1 VDDPARQ
8 RIEELVRT
16 RKTWLA
22 GFAWRNLAAA
32 LVGLSWVLLLN
43 LLTPLEFMTQR
54 RALFFGQGGWAHLL
68 SFGLVGLG
76 IVGLIMLAQHAVMFP
91 LIMVGMRLRRRA
103 SLSAEEIRRARTRL
117 LNLPLALSGL
127 SLTLWLVLPP
137 ILVLFWL
144 QISPDIQAV
153 PPRVFLFFSFR
164 AFMVGLISST
174 VAFFWNEDYARRRL
188 IPAFF
193 PEGRLSEAAGA
204 GRVSIGKRIYFLYL
218 ASTLIPM
225 IILLGTLGLVQ
236 RDLAAYQIT
245 AQELGREILL
255 FGLALAFVSI
265 ASSLRLN
272 NLVRRSITGPLSD
285 LVAATGRVKEG
296 DFQGRV
302 EVVSNDEIGLL
313 GEATNEMI
321 QGLAERE
328 QIREIFG
335 QYVTPEIR
343 DEILAGRIPLNGQT
357 TEATLLFSDLR
368 GFTGFVEK
376 HPPEE
381 VMASMRAYFT
391 TMQQVIRDHKGLVLQ
406 FVGDEIESVF
416 GVPLRC
422 DDHADQAVMA
432 ALKMRRRLE
441 EFNLERQALGKP
453 PFRHGLGIHTG
464 RVLAGNSGSLHQP
477 YYALI
482 GDTVNLASRIQDLTK
497 EFNWDILISQ
507 AAVERLTRSWP
518 LVREEP
524 RLVRGHSSPI
534 SVYRLLMD

>member
-1 VDDPARQ
+1 VEDLVRQ
-8 RIEELVRT
+8 RLEELART
-16 RKTWLA
+16 RKPWLA
-22 GFAWRNLAAA
+22 GFAWRSLAAA

-54 RALFFGQGGWAHLL
+54 RALFFGQGGWAHAFSFAL
-68 SFGLVGLG
+68 FGLGVVVL
-76 IVGLIMLAQHAVMFP
+76 VMLAQHAVMLP
-91 LIMVGMRLRRRA
+91 LIRLGIRLR
-103 SLSAEEIRRARTRL
+103 LGGTVGDEELIRARRRL

-127 SLTLWLVLPP
+127 SLAFWLLLPP
-137 ILVLFWL
+137 TVVLFWH
-144 QISPDIQAV
+144 QISADIQAV
-153 PPRVFLFFSFR
+153 PNSVFLFFSFR

-174 VAFFWNEDYARRRL
+174 VAFFWNEEYARKRL

-193 PEGRLSEAAGA
+193 PDGRLSETAEAI
-204 GRVSIGKRIYFLYL
+204 RVSIGLRIYLLYL

-225 IILLGTLGLVQ
+225 IILLVTLGLVQ
-236 RDLAAYQIT
+236 KDLAASQIS
-245 AQELGREILL
+245 AQELGRETLL
-255 FGLALAFVSI
+255 FGLALALVAI
-265 ASSLRLN
+265 ASAFRLN
-272 NLVRRSITGPLSD
+272 RLVRHSITKPLGD
-285 LVAATGRVKEG
+285 LVEAVGRVKEG
-296 DFQGRV
+296 DFQPLV

-328 QIREIFG
+328 RIREIFG
-335 QYVTPEIR
+335 RYVTPEIR
-343 DEILAGRIPLNGQT
+343 DEILAGRIPLNGEV

-381 VMASMRAYFT
+381 VMTSMRAYFT
-391 TMQQVIRDHKGLVLQ
+391 VMQQAIRDHKGLVLQ

-422 DDHADQAVMA
+422 EDHADRAVMA
-432 ALKMRRRLE
+432 ALKMRRHLE
-441 EFNLERQALGKP
+441 EFNRERQAQGKP
-453 PFRHGLGIHTG
+453 SFKHGLGIHTG

-507 AAVERLTRSWP
+507 EAVERLTRSWP
-518 LVREEP
+518 LSREEP
-524 RLVRGHSSPI
+524 RILRGFSSPI
-534 SVYRLLMD
+534 SVYRLL